1 MRKFVTS
8 IALAALATATAQ
20 ADPGGNGKGGNKGQ
34 GGGGNAAAQVERG
47 NGRGNGGGKKADNA
61 PQASRAAERP
71 AMGNSAKVRTES
83 PAQAVKFNGNGN
95 GNGNGNAKAAKV
107 DRGNDS
113 SEVRVNTP
121 AIDRTTIKGRMT
133 SVPQVAWR
141 DYDSRALVDGC
152 PPGLA
157 KKNNGCMPPGLA
169 KQDDG
174 WSRYDA
180 DWWGL
185 RGITGLNGYRYY
197 DGNLVRLGS
206 NGIVSGYYPLLGGAL
221 AIGNVWPS
229 AWTATPVPDY
239 YVDYYGLGDDYRYFD
254 GALYRLDPQSQAIE
268 TIAAL
273 LTGDTFNVGSRVPD
287 GYGVYNVPYA
297 YRDRYV
303 DGPDAYYRYSDGYV
317 YEIDPTTQLVMAA
330 IKLLT

>member
-1 MRKFVTS
+1 MRKIVTS
-8 IALAALATATAQ
+8 IALAALAAATAQ
-20 ADPGGNGKGGNKGQ
+20 ADPGGNGKGGNKGP
-34 GGGGNAAAQVERG
+34 GNGSGNIAAQVERG
-47 NGRGNGGGKKADNA
+47 NGEGKKSGNA
-61 PQASRAAERP
+61 QHASHGAERP
-71 AMGNSAKVRTES
+71 AMSNSAKERPEH
-83 PAQAVKFNGNGN
+83 PAHAIKVNGNSKAVK
-95 GNGNGNAKAAKV
+95 A
-107 DRGNDS
+107 DRGSDAS
-113 SEVRVNTP
+113 VVRVNAP
-121 AIDRTTIKGRMT
+121 VIERSAIKGRMT

-141 DYDSRALVDGC
+141 DYDSRAFVDGC

-157 KKNNGCMPPGLA
+157 KKNNGCLPPGLA
-169 KQDDG
+169 KKDDG

-185 RGITGLNGYRYY
+185 RGTTGLNGYRYY
-197 DGNLVRLGS
+197 DGNLVRLGT
-206 NGIVSGYYPLLGGAL
+206 NGAIAGYYPLLGGAL

-273 LTGDTFNVGSRVPD
+273 LTGDTFTVGSRVPD

-330 IKLLT
+330 INLLT